1 MITDPDVIKS
11 YLRIDE
17 EEDITMYIEAAEEY
31 YEAAV
36 GRAPSSD
43 RKRSILCICAITQ
56 EFYDHRTMISLDPAK
71 DRLTHV
77 IQSMLDQD
85 RLEQIIDDGGD
96 SDEG

>member
-1 MITDPDVIKS
+1 MINDPDVIKG

-17 EEDITMYIEAAEEY
+17 EEDINLYIEAAEEY

-36 GRAPSSD
+36 GRAPSSS
-43 RKRSILCICAITQ
+43 RKRSILCVCAITQ
-56 EFYDHRTMISLDPAK
+56 EFHDHRTMILSDSAK

-77 IQSMLDQD
+77 FQSMLDQD